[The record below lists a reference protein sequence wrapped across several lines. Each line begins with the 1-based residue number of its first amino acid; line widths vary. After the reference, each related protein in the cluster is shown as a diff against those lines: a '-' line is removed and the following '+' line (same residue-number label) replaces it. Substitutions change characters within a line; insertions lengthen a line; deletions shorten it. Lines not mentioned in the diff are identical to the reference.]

1 MNPTLIKSEL
11 LVDLH
16 GELPSEIMYFPA
28 GASTLNP
35 SVNGEAKQINVN
47 VSAETAALLQA
58 ELETLN
64 KENVR
69 PFIDFDHHG
78 GAAAAIPKRFIWKEG
93 EGVMLELDWT
103 GAGKTAVGGRDYGYF
118 SPTFLL
124 DDKGAVAGIPKS
136 GSIGALVNNPAFRQI
151 KPIHAAR
158 APIGAFATIEGY
170 FNANDQMVYWE
181 KDDLEQSA
189 TGAQTGGNN
198 MTTEEEVKALKLDLE
213 AMRAENKKLVEASE
227 TKKNDSELATAN
239 ETIQALREE
248 LKTQKIEAATAV
260 ADQWIEAAIRDGKL
274 APKNEEAKAQWKE
287 ILVSAGAKG
296 KALLD
301 SIQPNAAFK
310 TVVDVKAGHKDIGKP
325 APVHDTTGAN
335 NDTGKHCDRLVRE
348 YMAAHAGVT
357 YDSAWKICARVQPEY
372 FGATN

>member
-1 MNPTLIKSEL
+1 
-11 LVDLH
+11 
-16 GELPSEIMYFPA
+16 
-28 GASTLNP
+28 
-35 SVNGEAKQINVN
+35 
-47 VSAETAALLQA
+47 
-58 ELETLN
+58 
-64 KENVR
+64 
-69 PFIDFDHHG
+69 
-78 GAAAAIPKRFIWKEG
+78 
-93 EGVMLELDWT
+93 
-103 GAGKTAVGGRDYGYF
+103 
-118 SPTFLL
+118 
-124 DDKGAVAGIPKS
+124 
-136 GSIGALVNNPAFRQI
+136 
-151 KPIHAAR
+151 
-158 APIGAFATIEGY
+158 
-170 FNANDQMVYWE
+170 
-181 KDDLEQSA
+181 
-189 TGAQTGGNN
+189 

-287 ILVSAGAKG
+287 ILVSACAKG

-357 YDSAWKICARVQPEY
+357 YDSSVENLCACS
-372 FGATN
+372 T